1 LALPER
7 AGAAGSGEDAAAGT
21 CARMNRRRPER
32 KFELQ
37 KFTTFDESRL
47 GNFMSRTAELVESGE
62 RRVWNII
69 E

>member
-1 LALPER
+1 
-7 AGAAGSGEDAAAGT
+7 
-21 CARMNRRRPER
+21 MNRRRPER